1 VNPEIAR
8 ERLAVFLRRHRRF
21 FHRRWLRGFYGD
33 AVPHMWSL
41 FDLAFGAHERKELG
55 RASELYSSALRVLP
69 HPWAYNNRGIA
80 RAEQKDL
87 AGALADYDRAIELK
101 PDYATAYNN
110 RGLARAE
117 QKDLAG
123 ALADYDRAIELFP
136 DGPEKATAYNN
147 RGAARAEQKDL
158 AGALADY
165 DRAIEL
171 DPQDATAYNNRA
183 DVYLEL
189 KDWESARSDYERRV
203 ALSSEDALNAC
214 LGLGIIAWRHEK
226 TEEARRWFESA
237 LSVWDV
243 SWKRQRHSPAG
254 LWESKAIALL
264 CLGRT
269 EDALQALEQ
278 SLRLMQPHEVIEFSR
293 YDLLAAASHP
303 PEGLPAVRRYLEQ
316 AAERRDGT
324 VPGAQ
329 G

>member
-1 VNPEIAR
+1 MNPEIAR

-69 HPWAYNNRGIA
+69 HPWAYNNRGI
-80 RAEQKDL
+80 
-87 AGALADYDRAIELK
+87 
-101 PDYATAYNN
+101 
-110 RGLARAE
+110 
-117 QKDLAG
+117 
-123 ALADYDRAIELFP
+123 
-136 DGPEKATAYNN
+136 
-147 RGAARAEQKDL
+147 ARAEQKDL